1 MREPGN
7 SKRFDLAYLRINQF
21 GQNHKFLGTVLC
33 GLFHRRVD
41 IGPVPG
47 YFSLPIDATDL
58 AAVNMQNLWSLQV
71 LAAWSLVFIAASD
84 PAPEWLRDEIPFVP
98 TPVEVADRMLDLAG
112 VTKDDIVYD
121 LGSGDGR
128 IVIRAAKR
136 FGARGVGFEIDS
148 DLVKLSRIKAAEE
161 GVSHLVE
168 FREQDALT
176 ADVTPATVVT
186 LYMLPWFNEKI
197 RPILQRQLRPGARVV
212 SHDFDIP
219 GWPPTKVVE
228 SEKVEVMPG
237 GRKHRHRIL
246 LWTIEDSLR
255 LR

>member
-1 MREPGN
+1 LS
-7 SKRFDLAYLRINQF
+7 SKRFDPAYLRINQF
-21 GQNHKFLGTVLC
+21 GQNHKFLGAVLC
-33 GLFHRRVD
+33 GLFHLRVD
-41 IGPVPG
+41 IEPVPG
-47 YFSLPIDATDL
+47 YFSLPIDANWL
-58 AAVNMQNLWSLQV
+58 AVVKMQNLWSLRV
-71 LAAWSLVFIAASD
+71 LAAWSWVFIAASD
-84 PAPEWLRDEIPFVP
+84 PTPEWLRDEIPFVP
-98 TPVEVADRMLDLAG
+98 TPVEVADRMLELAG
-112 VTKDDIVYD
+112 VTKDDVVYD

-128 IVIRAAKR
+128 IVIRAAKK

-148 DLVKLSRIKAAEE
+148 ELVKLARKKAAEE

-212 SHDFDIP
+212 SHDFDIER
-219 GWPPTKVVE
+219 WPPTHVVE
-228 SEKVEVMPG
+228 LEKVEVLPG

-246 LWTIEDSLR
+246 LWRIEEKP
-255 LR
+255 